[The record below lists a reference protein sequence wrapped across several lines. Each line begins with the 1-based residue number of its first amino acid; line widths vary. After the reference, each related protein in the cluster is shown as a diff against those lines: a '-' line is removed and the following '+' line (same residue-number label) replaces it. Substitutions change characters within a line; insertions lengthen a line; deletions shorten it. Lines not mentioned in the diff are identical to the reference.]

1 MKNLS
6 TYLVVMF
13 MIMYW
18 IFRVVLAVTNT
29 VGVDL
34 GITIPN
40 YNMEI
45 ALLFITIVSI
55 VLVIK
60 RNIIGGSSKHP
71 GQIFRQNIFTG
82 SLSSCEQQIRPL
94 EQRCHG
100 HLQNFFPIER
110 NLRFRDPV
118 SYCLVNRILFSEC
131 FHLLDEHRGY
141 FLFL

>member
-1 MKNLS
+1 MKH
-6 TYLVVMF
+6 TGC
-13 MIMYW
+13 I
-18 IFRVVLAVTNT
+18 IFCHIDLIEDTKSAFFRTAVHTSFSELYFIISEGVRSNQGT
-29 VGVDL
+29 AVG
-34 GITIPN
+34 I
-40 YNMEI
+40 Y
-45 ALLFITIVSI
+45 
-55 VLVIK
+55 IK

-94 EQRCHG
+94 EQRRHG